1 MFDFEGR
8 LDSWRVA
15 KSRKD
20 LAQQCIP
27 VAIACAHHGHSSQWS
42 LGSKL
47 EGVQMLDIMYV
58 MSELR
63 LWRPASEIFIAFYQF
78 HEALTATWL
87 YFAPVKA
94 PLADLL
100 TW

>member
-8 LDSWRVA
+8 LDSWWVT

-20 LAQQCIP
+20 LAQQGIP
-27 VAIACAHHGHSSQWS
+27 VAIACSHHGYSSQWS
-42 LGSKL
+42 LGSIL
-47 EGVQMLDIMYV
+47 ECVQMLDIMYV

-63 LWRPASEIFIAFYQF
+63 LCRPASEFFFAFYQF
-78 HEALTATWL
+78 HDALTATWV